1 MTGHVWSHAIQPRT
15 GAGAKRHHQQTKIA
29 RATSVTVPTCAS
41 PSRTPF
47 GCAPTSQFQRQKYV
61 FIHINGDKT
70 KPMIRMKHNSKM
82 DEAVEVIGCVRSIVE
97 VHG

>member
-1 MTGHVWSHAIQPRT
+1 MESCDSTSDRGRCEAPSSADKDCPCD
-15 GAGAKRHHQQTKIA
+15 KRGGPYL
-29 RATSVTVPTCAS
+29 RAS
-41 PSRTPF
+41 PSRMPY

-82 DEAVEVIGCVRSIVE
+82 DEAVEVIGCIRSIV
-97 VHG
+97 HG